1 MHTYASPHSHFSSKL
16 IGASHSADR
25 RRGPCYGEDRVWQP
39 GQLQSIFPQKLTA
52 LPLSPRNTPSDTSSV
67 LSSYFGS
74 FFQAQP
80 HPTGIPGNLFTV
92 LFTLN
97 IFVVFSEMALDQK
110 KPNKNY
116 PRQRPLPTL
125 MGGCGW
131 PVGSP
136 PSCLSFQSDHL
147 INTRTMQ
154 LLPLSP

>member
-1 MHTYASPHSHFSSKL
+1 MLACIRQCSVYMCSFVTESSLVLLTTRWASESKRGGVETRKRL
-16 IGASHSADR
+16 KSGASWPS
-25 RRGPCYGEDRVWQP
+25 
-39 GQLQSIFPQKLTA
+39 
-52 LPLSPRNTPSDTSSV
+52 LSPRNTPSDTSSV

-74 FFQAQP
+74 FFQTQP

-97 IFVVFSEMALDQK
+97 IFVVFSEMVLDQK

-116 PRQRPLPTL
+116 PRQRPLPTV

-131 PVGSP
+131 LVGSP
-136 PSCLSFQSDHL
+136 PSCLSFQSDHM